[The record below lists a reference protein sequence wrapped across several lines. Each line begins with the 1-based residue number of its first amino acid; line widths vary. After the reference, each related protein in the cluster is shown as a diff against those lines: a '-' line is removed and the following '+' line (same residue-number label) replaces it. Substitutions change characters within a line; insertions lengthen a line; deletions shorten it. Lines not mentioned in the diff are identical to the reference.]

1 MKDNVE
7 VSVVVPIYNVEK
19 YLERCVNSI
28 INQTFKNIEII
39 LVDDGSTDSS
49 GELCE
54 EIKKRD
60 NRIKVYHKKNGG
72 LGSARNYGYKYANGE
87 YILFLDSDDYIEINT
102 IEEMIK
108 YKEYDI
114 VCCGFDRVN
123 EETKKV
129 YSEEMINFPF
139 EELEI
144 NDKTIMDTA
153 FLSPSGW
160 GKLFKKELLKDIEF
174 SSNKKAIEDILFY
187 LEVIPKVKKIK
198 YIKKVLW
205 HYMVRK
211 DSLIMGIT
219 EEKAQLFEENLL
231 DVKAKYI
238 EEEYNEAR
246 FNYLTLQVFIHNCIS
261 IPSRLFNNKDINIR
275 NRLKHIKKYMNDNFP
290 NWRKVKFKIKGQFV
304 KNTAIHIIRLMYI
317 TNTFIVFL
325 YLYNFLI
332 NKLKIDVKW

>member
-1 MKDNVE
+1 MEKKIKI
-7 VSVVVPIYNVEK
+7 SIIIPIYNVEK
-19 YLERCVNSI
+19 YLERCVNSV

-39 LVDDGSTDSS
+39 LVDDGSTDGS

-54 EIKKRD
+54 KIKERD
-60 NRIKVYHKKNGG
+60 ERIIVYHKKNGG
-72 LGSARNYGYKYANGE
+72 LGSARNYGLDFATGE

-102 IEEMIK
+102 VEEMIK

-114 VCCGFDRVN
+114 VCCGFDRVD
-123 EETKKV
+123 EQTKKV
-129 YSEEMINFPF
+129 YSQEMINLPF
-139 EELEI
+139 DEI
-144 NDKTIMDTA
+144 EISDKSIIDTA

-160 GKLFKKELLKDIEF
+160 GKLYKKDLIKDIRF
-174 SSNKKAIEDILFY
+174 SYNKKAIEDVLFY
-187 LEVIPKVKKIK
+187 LEVIPKTKKIK

-219 EEKAQLFEENLL
+219 EEKAQLFEDNLL
-231 DVKAKYI
+231 EIKSKYI
-238 EEEYNEAR
+238 NNNYSDDI
-246 FNYLTLQVFIHNCIS
+246 FNYLTMEVFIHNCIS

-275 NRLKHIKKYMNDNFP
+275 KRLEHIKEYMNHNFP
-290 NWRKVKFKIKGQFV
+290 NWKKFKFKIKGQFL
-304 KNTAIHIIRLMYI
+304 KNTAIHIIRFMYK

-332 NKLKIDVKW
+332 NKLKIDIKW